1 MIAEVAELA
10 DALDSGSSGGNAVG
24 VRVPPSAPT
33 TGVQLFKSSSLIF
46 SCIPKHFQIHEQ
58 GATIVVF
65 NEVGEAMNYS
75 RITSSSNPRIK
86 EVMDIRRRKRG
97 AGQASFIIEGP
108 HLVEMALAADTS
120 ISEVFFTEAFGGKE
134 EGQKL
139 LGRLSKSAR
148 LYEVADHLLRKLS
161 ETETPQGVIAVAAH
175 SPLPL
180 NELRLRGNPLLVVA
194 DGIQDPGNLGTIIRT
209 ADAAGA
215 DGVVIL
221 PGTCDVYM
229 QKTIRATAGSLFNI
243 PVSHAAVD
251 ELLDW
256 LRVQKISLVVTASGA
271 EKSFLE
277 AGLDKPVAFVFGNEA
292 HGVTDGIRRA
302 ADMVLSIP
310 IYGKAESLNVAASAA
325 ICLYEAVRQRKK

>member
-1 MIAEVAELA
+1 
-10 DALDSGSSGGNAVG
+10 
-24 VRVPPSAPT
+24 
-33 TGVQLFKSSSLIF
+33 
-46 SCIPKHFQIHEQ
+46 
-58 GATIVVF
+58 
-65 NEVGEAMNYS
+65 MNYS

-86 EVMDIRRRKRG
+86 EVTDIHRRKG
-97 AGQASFIIEGP
+97 SAGHASFIIEGP

-134 EGQKL
+134 ENQAIL
-139 LGRLSKSAR
+139 DRLSKCKAR
-148 LYEVADHLLRKLS
+148 IYEVTDHLLSKLS
-161 ETETPQGVIAVAAH
+161 DAKTPQGIIAVAEQ

-180 NELRLRGNPLLVVA
+180 NELRLRVNPLLVVA

-243 PVSHAAVD
+243 PVTHAAVD

-256 LRVQKISLVVTASGA
+256 LHIQKISLVVTASGT
-271 EKSFLE
+271 ENSFLE
-277 AGLDKPVAFVFGNEA
+277 ADLVKPVAFVFGNEA
-292 HGVTDGIRRA
+292 QGVQEGIRRA
-302 ADMVLSIP
+302 AAVVLSIP

-325 ICLYEAVRQRKK
+325 ICLYEAVRQRRK